1 MIKATVPMSE
11 SLKYAAD
18 LRSMTGGRGSF
29 TVAFSHY
36 DELVS
41 HLADKVISAHKMA
54 HEPEE
59 E

>member
-1 MIKATVPMSE
+1 MSE